1 MTLPYSFAAGQTAK
15 SAEVNADF
23 TFLNDRITT
32 TASALQTSINAINN
46 AISTITSTASYV
58 PTGTVIWFSKE
69 LVPDGYLI
77 CNGAAVSRTDYSAL
91 FAVIGVKFG
100 EGDGETTFNLPTLT
114 DNRFIE
120 GDTTIGTAKSAGL
133 PNITG
138 TTSCFQAD
146 YWRRSGGEATGAF
159 RASLRAGG
167 TDGNDDS
174 DTCGQDTFNASWS
187 NAIYGASDTVQ
198 PKSLTLL
205 PCIKY

>member
-58 PTGTVIWFSKE
+58 PTGTVIWYSKA

-138 TTSCFQAD
+138 NFYVYARTNGAN
-146 YWRRSGGEATGAF
+146 GAF
-159 RASLRAGG
+159 TSWTQYDRHDGGVAGQGGAYNFDASR
-167 TDGNDDS
+167 S
-174 DTCGQDTFNASWS
+174 SS
-187 NAIYGASDTVQ
+187 IYGGSSTVQ